1 MKRSRKR
8 RMQVEDL
15 ETRQLMAGDVSV
27 VLTPQRV
34 LTITGDAEDNGVA
47 IYTEGNVFKVMG
59 LVQDGEA
66 TTVNGS
72 HRISFKNVRNIVV
85 NLGDGDDAFAATNTK
100 LAASLTIN
108 MGDGDDMLGL
118 GAFDN
123 TTIEEEYGLK
133 YTVPWMDEELDP
145 LIGAFNVRQDL
156 TIDLGDGDNELRG
169 RASTIGRRL
178 RITSGDGDDNLRL
191 ESTGTVGSQDY
202 VVGVGVNNDTYIST
216 GAGKDELLLKNF
228 ATRNLTVY
236 TEEGND
242 KAQLV
247 DLVIKQE
254 LYVSAGDDQDQVHL
268 TNVAPKR
275 LKVYADTGDDDTYF
289 KNVRPKFLSYND
301 GGDGDNVYHDLGGNA
316 ASKVLR
322 LRNYNTLV

>member
-1 MKRSRKR
+1 MKRSRQR
-8 RMQVEDL
+8 RMQVEGL
-15 ETRQLMAGDVSV
+15 ETRQMMAGDVSV
-27 VLTPQRV
+27 VLSPQRV
-34 LTITGDAEDNGVA
+34 LNITGDAEDNGVA

-59 LVQDGEA
+59 LVQGGEA
-66 TTVNGS
+66 TTVNGN

-85 NLGDGDDAFAATNTK
+85 NLGDGNDAFAATNTK

-108 MGDGDDMLGL
+108 MGDGDDLVGI
-118 GAFDN
+118 GSFDN
-123 TTIEEEYGLK
+123 RTIEEEYGLK

-156 TIDLGDGDNELRG
+156 TINLGDGDNELRG
-169 RASTIGRRL
+169 RAGTIGRRL
-178 RITSGDGDDNLRL
+178 RITSGDGDDNLRI
-191 ESTGTVGSQDY
+191 ESGGIS
-202 VVGVGVNNDTYIST
+202 NDTVIMT
-216 GAGKDELLLKNF
+216 GAGKDDVLLKNF

-242 KAQLV
+242 KAILT

-254 LYVSAGDDQDQVHL
+254 LYVSAGDDQDQVHVA
-268 TNVAPKR
+268 NVAPKR
-275 LKVYADTGDDDTYF
+275 LKVYADAGDDDTYF
-289 KNVRPKFLSYND
+289 KNVKPKFLSYND
-301 GGDGDNVYHDLGGNA
+301 GNDGDNVYHDLGGNA